1 MSLWKRWFQNRKRRA
16 DQVDLQSRFELL
28 AEMGLGTMSKV
39 WKAQDRLRDRTVALK
54 IIDRVQQERINA
66 KFPRVQRPSEGEVS
80 VSLTHPH
87 IVKTYEFG
95 ESTQGEPFL
104 VMEFIEGVGLQ
115 KLIETRHEALS
126 KQALKWAVQMGEGL
140 TYFHARNFIHRDFC
154 PKNILIAQKGGVKLI
169 DFGLVVPNTP
179 PFQAPGNR
187 TGTADYMA
195 PELVKRQR
203 TDQRIDVYSYAVTC
217 YEMFTGQLPFPSGKS
232 IETIVKNLNRPP
244 RDPRELAPDL
254 PEELVQVILRG
265 LEKRPEDRW
274 QTSQEMTQ
282 ALKGLGPRG

>member
-1 MSLWKRWFQNRKRRA
+1 MSFWKRWFSGRKRSA

-28 AEMGLGTMSKV
+28 EEMGLGTMSKV
-39 WKAQDRLRDRTVALK
+39 WKARDRVRERTVALK

-80 VSLTHPH
+80 VSLVHPH

-95 ESTQGEPFL
+95 ESTQSEPFL
-104 VMEFIEGVGLQ
+104 VMDFVEGVGLQ
-115 KLIETRHEALS
+115 KLIETRHEALR

-140 TYFHARNFIHRDFC
+140 TYFHSRNFIHRDFC
-154 PKNILIAQKGGVKLI
+154 PKNILIARQGGVKLI

-244 RDPRELAPDL
+244 RDPRELTPDL
-254 PEELVQVILRG
+254 PEELVSIILKG
-265 LEKRPEDRW
+265 LEKRPDDRW
-274 QTSQEMTQ
+274 QSSQEMTQ
-282 ALKGLGPRG
+282 ALKGLGVRG